1 MSKVGENV
9 RRLRIARGLTQEEL
23 ANRVGYTSKST
34 INKIEQGVNEL
45 TQNKIEKFAEA
56 LSTSPSVLMGW
67 VSEEQDRMNDLVAR
81 ISIKLLKDS
90 DLAAEIGA
98 YISLD
103 SEDRAVVVSLIN
115 ALKNKKKYRRK
126 KNDDITVIVH
136 MVCISVVARRRPL
149 SVFRKQFIYHIK
161 QYNILGLT

>member
-115 ALKNKKKYRRK
+115 ALKNKKK
-126 KNDDITVIVH
+126 
-136 MVCISVVARRRPL
+136 
-149 SVFRKQFIYHIK
+149 
-161 QYNILGLT
+161 